1 MKTPLESML
10 SIKRWEEDEAKNLFA
25 VAKKDLD
32 EREERLANLE
42 DNFRVLREK
51 TRNSGKDAVRID
63 EIQKQNGH
71 MEHLFK
77 LLQSQKASVE
87 ASKKRL
93 DETMQILA
101 EAAKERK
108 TYEKVDERHK
118 ETELGEMKKKEQRGI
133 DEHAVMRHKKH
144 YGE

>member
-1 MKTPLESML
+1 MKTPLESLL
-10 SIKRWEEDEAKNLFA
+10 SLKRWEEDEAKNLFA
-25 VAKKDLD
+25 IARKDVD
-32 EREERLANLE
+32 EQEKRLAHLE

-51 TRNSGKDAVRID
+51 MQYPEKGAVTID
-63 EIQKQNGH
+63 EIQKMNEH
-71 MEHLFK
+71 MDHLFG
-77 LLQSQKASVE
+77 LLQSQKASVD
-87 ASKKRL
+87 ASRKRL
-93 DETMQILA
+93 DEAMKIMA

-118 ETELGEMKKKEQRGI
+118 EAERGELKKKEQRGM

>member
-1 MKTPLESML
+1 MRTPLESLL
-10 SIKRWEEDEAKNLFA
+10 SLKRWEEDEAKNLFA

-32 EREERLANLE
+32 EQEKRLADLE
-42 DNFRVLREK
+42 ENFRSLRDK
-51 TRNSGKDAVRID
+51 IRHPDKAAVAID
-63 EIQKQNGH
+63 ELQKLNAYL
-71 MEHLFK
+71 EHLFK
-77 LLQSQKASVE
+77 LLQSQKSSVE

-93 DETMQILA
+93 DEAMKILA

-118 ETELGEMKKKEQRGI
+118 EAERGELKKKEQRGI

>member
-1 MKTPLESML
+1 
-10 SIKRWEEDEAKNLFA
+10 
-25 VAKKDLD
+25 
-32 EREERLANLE
+32 
-42 DNFRVLREK
+42 
-51 TRNSGKDAVRID
+51 
-63 EIQKQNGH
+63 
-71 MEHLFK
+71 MEHLFR

-101 EAAKERK
+101 VAAKERK